1 MGSTS
6 PLDGTASPARRPA
19 ARVLVVSDS
28 AALGHDSRAHRVARA
43 AAAAGYDV
51 TLVGRADDSP
61 PPALPGV
68 TVRRVEVPG
77 TLAGHRA
84 ARPRPGLRWPLA
96 YRSAE
101 THRHR
106 TARLAVR
113 DRTLRTRE
121 AELAVRYR
129 PLSRQAVARAIHA
142 AARLGHAVRGAWTR
156 LRAAQYE
163 AAVRRR
169 LTPTGALD
177 DVVTAF
183 VRLTARRRAWRRLDP
198 SLLDLEAAY
207 GPVLDACRPHL
218 IHARGR
224 RSLGVAV
231 RAAVRAEA
239 AGRTVRVIWDATDCS
254 ALTPAA
260 TRRAAAARESDE
272 RAHAEEADAVVT
284 ACAAY
289 GDHLAAR
296 LRPARPPLV
305 VLNAPAHA
313 DTPVHAHASAPV
325 ARARSAASAVRATA
339 SAARVTTSAGAT
351 ASVRAA
357 SSARATASARAVTA
371 ARAAS
376 SARAAASARVPAGT
390 VAPAAVPTVAACGG
404 VRAACGLGP
413 DVPLL
418 VHSGGVAPERGLLT
432 AVEAL
437 PKLYDLH
444 AAFVVPDPGDE
455 RVRDLVDRAGELGVA
470 ARLHVLPYTTP
481 EDVPAFL
488 ASADIGVVPVHH
500 LPHHEVTL
508 ATRYLEYA
516 HVATRYLEYAHAR
529 LPVVVSDVRAM
540 AAATLATG
548 NGEVFRAADTAD
560 FVRAVGA
567 VLTNPPRYR
576 RAYERSGVLRQWC
589 WQTQAAP
596 LLALYAG
603 LLDEIGHRA

>member
-1 MGSTS
+1 M
-6 PLDGTASPARRPA
+6 
-19 ARVLVVSDS
+19 
-28 AALGHDSRAHRVARA
+28 
-43 AAAAGYDV
+43 
-51 TLVGRADDSP
+51 
-61 PPALPGV
+61 
-68 TVRRVEVPG
+68 
-77 TLAGHRA
+77 
-84 ARPRPGLRWPLA
+84 
-96 YRSAE
+96 
-101 THRHR
+101 
-106 TARLAVR
+106 
-113 DRTLRTRE
+113 LRTRE
-121 AELAVRYR
+121 AELSVRYR
-129 PLSRQAVARAIHA
+129 PLSRQAVARAIHV
-142 AARLGHAVRGAWTR
+142 AARLGHVLRGTWTR

-169 LTPTGALD
+169 LTPDGALD

-183 VRLTARRRAWRRLDP
+183 VGLTARRRAWRRLDP

-239 AGRTVRVIWDATDCS
+239 AGRTVKVVWDATDCS

-260 TRRAAAARESDE
+260 GRRAAAARESDE
-272 RAHAEEADAVVT
+272 RAHAEQADAVVT

-296 LRPARPPLV
+296 LQSARPPLV
-305 VLNAPAHA
+305 VLNAPVYA
-313 DTPVHAHASAPV
+313 DAPAHASAPEARGRSAGAA
-325 ARARSAASAVRATA
+325 ARASAGAGVSAAPRATA
-339 SAARVTTSAGAT
+339 GAGVTAAATTAAGVTAAAG
-351 ASVRAA
+351 
-357 SSARATASARAVTA
+357 ATASARAITSARPVTP
-371 ARAAS
+371 ARGSAPVRNVA
-376 SARAAASARVPAGT
+376 SARAEAM
-390 VAPAAVPTVAACGG
+390 VAPVAAPPVTARGG

-455 RVRDLVDRAGELGVA
+455 RVRLLADRAGALGVA

-481 EDVPAFL
+481 EEVPAFL

-508 ATRYLEYA
+508 
-516 HVATRYLEYAHAR
+516 ATRYLEYAHAR

-567 VLTNPPRYR
+567 VLTNLPRYR

-589 WQTQAAP
+589 WQTQAGP

-603 LLDEIGHRA
+603 LLDEAGHRA